1 VPQPGD
7 VVAGKYEVA
16 RLLGKG
22 GMGVVVEATH
32 RKLGTR
38 VAIKFLMPD
47 ALTTSDGVARFDR
60 EARAAALL
68 RSRYVVRVL
77 DIDTTADGLPFIVM
91 EYLEGFDLGAELKRR
106 KVLGVAEAVDFVL
119 EACIGLAEAHAHGI
133 VHRDIKP
140 GNLYVCEDSG
150 LPVVKVM
157 DFGVSKLIAASNE
170 TELTA
175 TNTTVG
181 TPSYMAPEQLLS
193 SKEIDH
199 RADVWALGVVL
210 YRMLSGSLPFVGAT
224 PTALAIAIA
233 TEPPV
238 PLASVAPSLPR
249 GLVEQ
254 VERVLQKDPARRFED
269 VVAFG
274 RALVPFG
281 SGRVAF
287 ATEVA
292 GFPAPAARGSDPA
305 LRARA
310 SRPEASPA
318 PRRRP
323 AAHVTVPMAGAP
335 LAPPSAPHAP
345 HAPPSAPSAASA
357 ASVEAVV
364 VATPA
369 GRPRGV
375 AVGIAAVV
383 VAVIFTALVAT
394 AAVRIARRSRSVESS
409 ATATATATTEVA
421 AALASATEVAS
432 ASPATSS
439 VHVPEAEPGGP
450 NGPNASASATP
461 SSFGP
466 HAAAPAPR
474 PGGVRA
480 PAPRGASAVP
490 RGASPAPAPSAPPP
504 DPLHL

>member
-7 VVAGKYEVA
+7 VVAGKYQVA

-140 GNLYVCEDSG
+140 GNLYVCDDSG

-175 TNTTVG
+175 TDTTVG

-238 PLASVAPSLPR
+238 PLASVASSLPPE
-249 GLVEQ
+249 LVAQ
-254 VERVLQKDPARRFED
+254 VTRALEKDVARRFED
-269 VVAFG
+269 VIAFG

-292 GFPAPAARGSDPA
+292 GFPAPAKRGSDPEV
-305 LRARA
+305 RVRA
-310 SRPEASPA
+310 SRAERPEAAGA
-318 PRRRP
+318 PRRR
-323 AAHVTVPMAGAP
+323 AAVNVTVPMMGAP
-335 LAPPSAPHAP
+335 LAPVSEPRFGGAGSAG
-345 HAPPSAPSAASA
+345 
-357 ASVEAVV
+357 SVETVV
-364 VATPA
+364 VAAPVA
-369 GRPRGV
+369 RSRGV
-375 AVGIAAVV
+375 VVGVVAAVAVVIFAGV
-383 VAVIFTALVAT
+383 VAMAG
-394 AAVRIARRSRSVESS
+394 VRFARRSRSADAPVVATATATATATTTT
-409 ATATATATTEVA
+409 ATATATATTEGAASSASGSAASSSDPEPDPASSA
-421 AALASATEVAS
+421 AAATATAS
-432 ASPATSS
+432 ASGSR
-439 VHVPEAEPGGP
+439 
-450 NGPNASASATP
+450 
-461 SSFGP
+461 
-466 HAAAPAPR
+466 AAPATR
-474 PGGVRA
+474 PGARGVA
-480 PAPRGASAVP
+480 PRSSTVAPRGAAP
-490 RGASPAPAPSAPPP
+490 PPAASAPPS